1 MKISVF
7 CILWLKTIAE
17 EILGLTEEDIGFI
30 SRRQVLQ
37 YVFTRQ
43 YHIFKFLLVIIIS
56 ICCYQFLLVI
66 V

>member
-7 CILWLKTIAE
+7 CNLWLKTIAE

-56 ICCYQFLLVI
+56 ICCYQFLSVI

>member
-7 CILWLKTIAE
+7 FILWLKTIAE

-56 ICCYQFLLVI
+56 ICCYQFLSVI